1 MQNGGSFIFRYERN
15 YPMNKLLKLAGRGAL
30 LCLLSALPA
39 VAQITNAVSFTTTF
53 PFYAGNTKLPPG
65 SYKVSQSPMDITI
78 LMIEG
83 GKGVHSAFIDYTP
96 SQTEKLHPSTL
107 VSFKKYGSTDFLDTI
122 WVQGQ
127 RYGMVIDP
135 TKAEK
140 KMAAGGAP
148 ETHSVPAQ

>member
-1 MQNGGSFIFRYERN
+1 MK
-15 YPMNKLLKLAGRGAL
+15 KLLKLAGASAL
-30 LCLLSALPA
+30 FCLLFAIPA
-39 VAQITNAVSFTTTF
+39 VAQITNAVNFTTTF
-53 PFYAGNTKLPPG
+53 PFYAGNTKLPAG
-65 SYKVSQSPMDITI
+65 SYKVTQSPMDNTI
-78 LMIEG
+78 LLIEG

-96 SQTEKLHPSTL
+96 SQTEKAHPSTL

-127 RYGMVIDP
+127 RYGMVVDP

-140 KMAAGGAP
+140 KMAADGTP